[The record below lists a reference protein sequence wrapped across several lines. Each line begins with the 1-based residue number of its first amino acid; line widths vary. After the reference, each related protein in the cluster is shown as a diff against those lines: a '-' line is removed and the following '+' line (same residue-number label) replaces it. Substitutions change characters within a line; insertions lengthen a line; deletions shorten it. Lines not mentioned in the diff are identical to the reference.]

1 MGVLVPRRTRTTRY
15 RFLVVLA
22 ACLAAAAGCSPVPE
36 FGESTAEDAYAVGV
50 EAMEREDY
58 LLAIEA
64 FNHVTMASP
73 LGDWA
78 DDALIGLAD
87 AHRAISDYAMAE
99 DEYRRLLSDY
109 PRSELVPEAV
119 FKLGL
124 TFYDQSLPAELDQTM
139 TVKAIEQLE
148 RFTATYPETGF
159 VPEAE
164 ERIAE
169 LRSRLAEKS
178 HEAAAL
184 YLRLGDLAAAR
195 VYLLAI
201 VEDYP
206 DTPWAP
212 RALLEIARSHAREGS
227 TAQAAE
233 AYDRLIERYP
243 DTEEAAAARAER
255 TRSAP

>member
-1 MGVLVPRRTRTTRY
+1 MWSLSLAVP
-15 RFLVVLA
+15 A
-22 ACLAAAAGCSPVPE
+22 ACLAAIAGCSPIPE

-50 EAMEREDY
+50 EAMQHEDY

-64 FNHVTMASP
+64 FKHVTMASP

-78 DDALIGLAD
+78 DDALVGLAD
-87 AHRAISDYAMAE
+87 AHRAISDYATAE

-119 FKLGL
+119 YKLGL
-124 TFYDQSLPAELDQTM
+124 TFYDQSLPAELDQAM
-139 TVKAIEQLE
+139 TRAAIAQLE
-148 RFTATYPETGF
+148 RFTTTYPESEF

-164 ERIAE
+164 QKIAE
-169 LRSRLAEKS
+169 LRSRLAEKAYG
-178 HEAAAL
+178 AASL
-184 YLRLGDLAAAR
+184 YIQLQDLEAAR
-195 VYLLAI
+195 VYLEAI

-206 DTPWAP
+206 DTKWA
-212 RALLEIARSHAREGS
+212 RLALLEIARSHAREGS
-227 TAQAAE
+227 TAKARE

-243 DTEEAAAARAER
+243 GTDEAAAAEAER